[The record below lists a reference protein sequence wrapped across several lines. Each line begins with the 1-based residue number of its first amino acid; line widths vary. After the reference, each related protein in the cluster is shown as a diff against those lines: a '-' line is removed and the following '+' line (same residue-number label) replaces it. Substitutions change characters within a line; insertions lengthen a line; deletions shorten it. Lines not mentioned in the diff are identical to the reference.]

1 VRPGQHRSGWSTRF
15 YERLWWRASTPGLTR
30 CGLSVVGSGR
40 GRQLIALD
48 VEVVRTPAVAPLRQ
62 RLLTISEHVEHW
74 LDIHQVHLN
83 AAVAAASDTLVSP
96 GIG

>member
-1 VRPGQHRSGWSTRF
+1 MREQ
-15 YERLWWRASTPGLTR
+15 
-30 CGLSVVGSGR
+30 
-40 GRQLIALD
+40 
-48 VEVVRTPAVAPLRQ
+48 VVRTPAVAPLPQ

-74 LDIHQVHLN
+74 LDIHQVHRN